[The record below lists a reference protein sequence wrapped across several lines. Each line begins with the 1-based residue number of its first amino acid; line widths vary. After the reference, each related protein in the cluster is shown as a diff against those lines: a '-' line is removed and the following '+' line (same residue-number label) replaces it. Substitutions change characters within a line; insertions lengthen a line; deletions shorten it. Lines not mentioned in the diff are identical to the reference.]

1 MKKIKRRQMKTL
13 QAWMRKT
20 MDLGKKTSII
30 SKKMLKE
37 RLPLVTLFLKKEFKI
52 CKGESK
58 EQLEALEL
66 TTITICRG

>member
-1 MKKIKRRQMKTL
+1 MKKIKRRQMKTW

-20 MDLGKKTSII
+20 MDLGKKTSTIL
-30 SKKMLKE
+30 KKMLKA

-58 EQLEALEL
+58 EQQEALEL